1 MSERNWV
8 AKNDFNRASTHSSA
22 KDYKRESFTVADAE
36 NELKDFYEEDEV
48 ISTCAI
54 EEQNWEE
61 YLSSLDCELD
71 DSSQKYT

>member
-1 MSERNWV
+1 M
-8 AKNDFNRASTHSSA
+8 
-22 KDYKRESFTVADAE
+22 ADAE